1 MRYLLAVGF
10 LCVLMVGCGATST
23 PTANSVPT
31 PTPAMTAAVVSTAT
45 NTATVPSPTVTTVP
59 LIATATPVPPTVTDV
74 PTSRPPT
81 ATIAATATAPPSTA
95 VPPTSVPP
103 PPTPTAT
110 PPPPIPTLVP
120 QPTMMPPSVQPS
132 VAPFQSDGVGATR
145 MDWERTHRQSRA
157 GGPPF
162 SYDSD
167 RYLVTFAE
175 GSPPVIYLILRQYS
189 KGTTVPIET
198 ARAEIRGL
206 LPSDAR
212 LITTTTADGD
222 PLEIY
227 HSDGLIGRFPANPVV
242 SLPWYNDDP
251 GTFTVSYQRDTSN
264 KIQAVY
270 VGAGGTP

>member
-1 MRYLLAVGF
+1 MKRVLAVAILCLF
-10 LCVLMVGCGATST
+10 LGSCGAATTPKANATATQTQTGASTQVAALREATATNGATST
-23 PTANSVPT
+23 
-31 PTPAMTAAVVSTAT
+31 AVV
-45 NTATVPSPTVTTVP
+45 P
-59 LIATATPVPPTVTDV
+59 ATATALVPAATSTAM
-74 PTSRPPT
+74 PTSIPPT
-81 ATIAATATAPPSTA
+81 ATI
-95 VPPTSVPP
+95 PPTSVPP
-103 PPTPTAT
+103 PSTPTAT
-110 PPPPIPTLVP
+110 PPPLIPTLVP
-120 QPTMMPPSVQPS
+120 QPTMIPPPAQPS
-132 VAPFQSDGVGATR
+132 AAPFQSDGIGATR

>member
-1 MRYLLAVGF
+1 MRHLLVVGF
-10 LCVLMVGCGATST
+10 LCVLMVGCGATAT
-23 PTANSVPT
+23 KTANSVPT
-31 PTPAMTAAVVSTAT
+31 PTPAVTATVISTAT
-45 NTATVPSPTVTTVP
+45 NTATVPAPTVTTVP
-59 LIATATPVPPTVTDV
+59 PIATATPVPPTIMAL

-95 VPPTSVPP
+95 VPPTSTPILS
-103 PPTPTAT
+103 TPTAT
-110 PPPPIPTLVP
+110 PPPPIPTPVP
-120 QPTMMPPSVQPS
+120 QPTTTTLPIQPS
-132 VAPFQSDGVGATR
+132 AAPFQSDGIGATR
-145 MDWERTHRQSRA
+145 TDWERTHRQSRA
-157 GGPPF
+157 GGPPY

-167 RYLVTFAE
+167 RYLVTYAE
-175 GSPPVIYLILRQYS
+175 GSPSMIYLILRQYS
-189 KGTTVPIET
+189 KGTAVPIET

-212 LITTTTADGD
+212 LITTTADGD

-242 SLPWYNDDP
+242 SLPWYNDEP